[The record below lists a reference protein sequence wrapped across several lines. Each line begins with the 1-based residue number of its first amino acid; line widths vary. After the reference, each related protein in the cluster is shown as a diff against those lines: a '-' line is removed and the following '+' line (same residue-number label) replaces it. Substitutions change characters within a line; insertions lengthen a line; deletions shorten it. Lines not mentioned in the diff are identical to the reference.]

1 MTKIELWIKL
11 MEYNNEDFRCELC
24 EEIHTYMI
32 AVRGLVRDNIKQ
44 VWLCKWCFFQGED
57 NE

>member
-44 VWLCKWCFFQGED
+44 VWLCKWCFFLGE
-57 NE
+57 E